1 MKTWRCDRPQP
12 RGWRRRFRHSLQW
25 RLVTLFVVLAACT
38 AAVFVFGT
46 RQAFSSGWR
55 DLVQPLLRDYVDRL
69 AAEIG
74 SPPDIARA
82 QSVVQRLPVSV
93 RIEGPLINW
102 ASHPDRKPFKDPP
115 GSALLVRTTADGH
128 QIRFGMGNWH
138 SEDRPRIAGWLTLA
152 GMLALLWLAYAYV
165 RHLFRPLDDI
175 RAGAL
180 RYGDGDFSSPIPM
193 RRNDELGD
201 LAAQVN
207 AMAGGL
213 QRLLEGQRSLLLA
226 ISHELRSPLT
236 RARLNAEL
244 VPESDSRDALL
255 RDLALMRDLVSDLLE
270 SERLAGGPAA
280 LQTESTD
287 LNQLARDLV
296 AQQFDGHAV
305 ELSLDAAL
313 PPLPLDRARMQ
324 MLVRNLLDNALRHQT
339 GDAPVQLS
347 THAERDRALLV
358 VRDHGPGV
366 PPEDLQR
373 LAQPFY
379 RPDAARSRGSGGVGL
394 GLYLCRLVA
403 QSHGGTLLLRNAD
416 PGLEVTVALPR
427 P

>member
-1 MKTWRCDRPQP
+1 VRTWRCERPQP
-12 RGWRRRFRHSLQW
+12 RGWRRRFRHSLKW

-38 AAVFVFGT
+38 TAVFVLGT
-46 RQAFSSGWR
+46 RQAFSTGWR

-69 AAEIG
+69 ATEIG
-74 SPPDIARA
+74 SPPDVERA
-82 QSVVQRLPVSV
+82 QAVVQRLPVSV
-93 RIEGPLINW
+93 RIEGPTVNW

-138 SEDRPRIAGWLTLA
+138 SDDRPRIVGWLTLA
-152 GMLALLWLAYAYV
+152 AMLTLLWLAYAYV

-180 RYGDGDFSSPIPM
+180 RYGDGDFSRPIPM

-213 QRLLEGQRSLLLA
+213 RQLLEGQRNLLLA

-244 VPESDSRDALL
+244 VPEGDSRDALL
-255 RDLALMRDLVSDLLE
+255 RDLGLMRDLISDLLE
-270 SERLAGGPAA
+270 SERLAGGSAA
-280 LQTESTD
+280 LQTEPTD
-287 LNQLARDLV
+287 LNQLVLDLV
-296 AQQFDGHAV
+296 AQQFDGQSV
-305 ELSLDAAL
+305 ELVLDAAL
-313 PPLPLDRARMQ
+313 PPLPLDRVRVQ
-324 MLVRNLLDNALRHQT
+324 MLVRNLLDNALRHQS
-339 GDAPVQLS
+339 GDGPVRLS
-347 THAERDRALLV
+347 TVAERDRVLLA

-403 QSHGGTLLLRNAD
+403 QSHGGVLLLRNAG
-416 PGLEVTVALPR
+416 PGLEVTAALPR

>member
-12 RGWRRRFRHSLQW
+12 RGWRRRFRHSLKW

-93 RIEGPLINW
+93 RIEGPVINW

-287 LNQLARDLV
+287 LSQLARDLV

-403 QSHGGTLLLRNAD
+403 QSHGGTLLMRNAD

-427 P
+427 R